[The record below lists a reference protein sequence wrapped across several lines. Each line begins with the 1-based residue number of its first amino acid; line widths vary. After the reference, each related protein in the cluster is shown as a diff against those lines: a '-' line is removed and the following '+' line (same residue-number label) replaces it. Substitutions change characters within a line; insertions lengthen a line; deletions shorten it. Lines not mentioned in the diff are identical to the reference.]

1 MIEVHDNLLEPHIA
15 ELISDYM
22 KDLQWKFYY
31 HSDKEIPSYHWHIF
45 CGHNESEAKMNGFE
59 MFLPIWQAAQYKLKL
74 KENYDVSQ
82 WKRLYAN
89 AHTFGVEPNIHK
101 DDGDFTM
108 IYYPDM
114 DWKIGWGGG
123 TFVYKEDGVTVDRV
137 AEYRGNRVL
146 LFTAKLPHQAQTV
159 ARLCPK
165 LRTCIVFKL
174 FTTEA
179 NEDRL
184 DFYKD

>member
-74 KENYDVSQ
+74 KEIPNKIKITPALEKVN
-82 WKRLYAN
+82 KLAIHLPKK
-89 AHTFGVEPNIHK
+89 APPIIHTPTYHPIPTN
-101 DDGDFTM
+101 
-108 IYYPDM
+108 
-114 DWKIGWGGG
+114 
-123 TFVYKEDGVTVDRV
+123 
-137 AEYRGNRVL
+137 
-146 LFTAKLPHQAQTV
+146 
-159 ARLCPK
+159 
-165 LRTCIVFKL
+165 
-174 FTTEA
+174 
-179 NEDRL
+179 
-184 DFYKD
+184 